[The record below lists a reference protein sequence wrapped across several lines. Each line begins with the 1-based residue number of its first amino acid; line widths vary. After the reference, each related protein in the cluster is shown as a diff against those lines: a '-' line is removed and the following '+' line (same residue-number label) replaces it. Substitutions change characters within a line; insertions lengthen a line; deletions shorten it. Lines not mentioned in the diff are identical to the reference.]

1 MPSCPCALQPAR
13 SARAPPCSLHA
24 TLPCSLR
31 AALPY
36 SPHTALPCSPR
47 AALSCCPHALQPA
60 CCPARAALQPAR
72 CPALQPA
79 CFPALQ
85 LARCPA
91 LQPARHPRRTTQ
103 PNHAAL
109 PNRPAEPPCLAAQ
122 PSCLYCRTCLLLLLL
137 LLQLLLLLPLLL
149 PTMAT
154 LNVLTFDESAERV
167 LRTQWLTR
175 DAAAHLSK
183 SHPASPVRTVSRGR
197 RHRPPP
203 IPGTH
208 TMALRPSSVPQ
219 RVTLSSPL
227 ASSNLTFLNLII
239 ELEVF
244 ATTCLLDYAMSLAT
258 EPESVCPLSIGDE
271 LALDTDIL
279 EDRQFELEC
288 LMTVLLCLAS
298 MLLCPEGDPD
308 ALDIPTPRSYAEAIT
323 GEYSSQWQTAMD
335 AEMASWKSTGTYVDK
350 MTTPR
355 ALLHV
360 AAHRDYE
367 LHFLDFSTAFLQG
380 SLHEEIWLHR
390 PPGFTESFPE
400 GTKWSIR
407 RPVYNLHQAP
417 REWDDTLRTTL
428 ASLGIAPSTADPS
441 LFLHTDP
448 SLPPFYILVYVDGL
462 VFATADTEVLTL
474 EKAELQKRHTCTN
487 LGEQRS

>member
-154 LNVLTFDESAERV
+154 LNSDLAH
-167 LRTQWLTR
+167 
-175 DAAAHLSK
+175 AAS
-183 SHPASPVRTVSRGR
+183 RTVTCLLATFVTDPFYESTVA
-197 RHRPPP
+197 P
-203 IPGTH
+203 
-208 TMALRPSSVPQ
+208 ALV
-219 RVTLSSPL
+219 
-227 ASSNLTFLNLII
+227 I

-350 MTTPR
+350 VPPPGANKVDRMWIFITVSTTPKMTTPR

-367 LHFLDFSTAFLQG
+367 LHFSTAFLQG

-462 VFATADTEVLTL
+462 VFATADTEALTL